1 MGIRF
6 VATLLLNSNRKKK
19 RKKERNSR
27 KLSERE
33 LLYTC
38 RLGET
43 GRADEESESEKKAKF
58 LRALFFS
65 LLLLFVEFTLCALI
79 T

>member
-19 RKKERNSR
+19 KKERNSR

-43 GRADEESESEKKAKF
+43 GRADKESEPE
-58 LRALFFS
+58 
-65 LLLLFVEFTLCALI
+65 
-79 T
+79 